1 MDRQPPWTPADPVG
15 EALHFL
21 RMSGTYYTRSEL
33 TAPWGMVIPA
43 VPGALWFHVVTAGE
57 GALETAQG
65 GTVLRARDLVLVP
78 HGAAMSRSAFA
89 ARFTEL
95 VGEPAMQYVTRWRM
109 HVALDGLRDGENTVA
124 EMAGRLGYRSE
135 AAFSRAFKRVVGVAP
150 GSVRR

>member
-1 MDRQPPWTPADPVG
+1 VG

-65 GTVLRARDLVLVP
+65 GTVLRAGDLVLVP
-78 HGAAMSRSAFA
+78 HGAAMSRSAFS

-95 VGEPAMQYVTRWRM
+95 VGEPAMQYVTR
-109 HVALDGLRDGENTVA
+109 
-124 EMAGRLGYRSE
+124 
-135 AAFSRAFKRVVGVAP
+135 
-150 GSVRR
+150 